1 MAKAELPEWSEC
13 LFDESARYLA
23 IRGGRGSG
31 KSRSVASALVIRA
44 AAKPLR
50 VLCGR
55 EVQKSIRDS
64 VKRLLDDEIA
74 RLGLSSF
81 FTSTDTEIRGA
92 NGSLFIFAGLRGNPD
107 SIKSMEGV
115 DIAWIEEAATVSQN
129 SLNILVPTIRK
140 PGSQLIFTWN
150 PRKET
155 DPVDAMFCGDSTP
168 PRTVLKLVNHSDNPW
183 LPEELRQEMEYDKK
197 RDYDK
202 YLHVWEGQY
211 EKNSEARVFKNW
223 TVQEFDTPSNAV
235 FRLGADWGYSVDPT
249 TLVRCWI
256 GRLEGDKAIPDS
268 KGRHLF
274 IDYEAWEIGCEI
286 DKTPLLF
293 ESVPDSSKWPIT
305 ADSSRPE
312 TISYLRRNGY
322 PKIVPAVKGARSV
335 EEGVEFLR
343 SYDIVVN
350 PRCRHAIDELTAY
363 SYEIDDLTGVPTSK
377 LADKNNHVID
387 ALRYALE
394 GARKA
399 ASANQPQKVEVM
411 PMVNYYNRG

>member
-1 MAKAELPEWSEC
+1 MNKVELPDWAEC
-13 LFDESARYLA
+13 LFDESARYICA
-23 IRGGRGSG
+23 RGGRGSG
-31 KSRSVASALVIRA
+31 KSRSVASALILRA

-50 VLCGR
+50 ILCGR

-64 VKRLLDDEIA
+64 VKRLLDDEIK
-74 RLGLSSF
+74 RCGQSQF

-150 PRKET
+150 PADAD
-155 DPVDAMFCGDSTP
+155 DPVDAMFCGETTP
-168 PRTVLKLVNHSDNPW
+168 PRTILKLVNHKDNPW
-183 LPEELRQEMEYDKK
+183 FPDELRQEMEYDKK

-211 EKNSEARVFKNW
+211 RKNSEARVFKNW
-223 TVQEFDTPSNAV
+223 QVFDFETPANPV
-235 FRLGADWGYSVDPT
+235 FRFGADWGYSIDPT

-256 GRLEGDKAIPDS
+256 GRLEDGKAIPDS
-268 KGRHLF
+268 SGRHLF
-274 IDYEAWEIGCEI
+274 VDYEAWELGCEI
-286 DKTPLLF
+286 DKTPFLF
-293 ESVPDSSKWPIT
+293 EQVPESSKWPIV

-322 PKIVPAVKGARSV
+322 PKVAPAIKGARSV

-343 SYDIVVN
+343 AYDMVVH
-350 PRCRHAIDELTAY
+350 PRCAHTIDELTHY
-363 SYEIDDLTGVPTSK
+363 SYEIDGLTGKPTSI

-394 GARKA
+394 GARRA
-399 ASANQPQKVEVM
+399 AAAKPVAPVIVSTLSHFRK
-411 PMVNYYNRG
+411 

>member
-1 MAKAELPEWSEC
+1 MARAELPDWSEC
-13 LFDESARYLA
+13 LFDEGARYIA
-23 IRGGRGSG
+23 VHGGRGSG

-50 VLCGR
+50 ILCAR

-64 VKRLLDDEIA
+64 VKRLLDDEIR
-74 RLGLSSF
+74 RLNLGEF
-81 FTSTDTEIRGA
+81 FTSTDAEIRGK

-115 DIAWIEEAATVSQN
+115 DIAWVEEAATVSQT
-129 SLNILVPTIRK
+129 SLNTLTPTIRK
-140 PGSQLIFTWN
+140 PGSQIIFTWN
-150 PRKET
+150 PRHDT
-155 DPVDAMFCGDSTP
+155 DPVDAMFCGESKP
-168 PRTVLKLVNHSDNPW
+168 PRSIVRQVNYTDNPW
-183 LPEELRQEMEYDKK
+183 FPEVLRQELEYDKR

-211 EKNSEARVFKNW
+211 QKNSEARVFKNW
-223 TVQEFDTPSNAV
+223 IVQDFETPSNAV
-235 FRLGADWGYSVDPT
+235 YRFGADWGYAIDPT

-256 GRLEGDKAIPDS
+256 GRLDGETAIADP

-293 ESVPDSSKWPIT
+293 ESVPESSKWPIT

-322 PKIVPAVKGARSV
+322 HKIVPAIKGARSV
-335 EEGVEFLR
+335 EEGVEFMR
-343 SYDIVVN
+343 AYDIVVH
-350 PRCRHAIDELTAY
+350 PRCRHTIDELTSY
-363 SYEIDDLTGVPTSK
+363 SYELDELTGAPTSR
-377 LADKNNHVID
+377 LADKDNHVID
-387 ALRYALE
+387 AVRYALE
-394 GARKA
+394 GARRA
-399 ASANQPQKVEVM
+399 VTQTQSAPVVV
-411 PMVNYYNRG
+411 PTVHHFR

>member
-1 MAKAELPEWSEC
+1 MTEVSLPQWAQC
-13 LFDESARYLA
+13 LFDESVRYICA
-23 IRGGRGSG
+23 RGGRGSG
-31 KSRSVASALVIRA
+31 KSRSAASALVLRA
-44 AAKPLR
+44 ANKPLR
-50 VLCGR
+50 ILCGR

-74 RLGLSSF
+74 RCNLGEF
-81 FTSTDTEIRGA
+81 FTSTDSEIRGK

-155 DPVDAMFCGDSTP
+155 DPVDAMFCGDTKP
-168 PRTVLKLVNHSDNPW
+168 PRTILQLVNYTDNPW
-183 LPEELRQEMEYDKK
+183 FPEELRKEMEYDKQ

-211 EKNSEARVFKNW
+211 QKNSEARVFKNW
-223 TVQEFDTPSNAV
+223 TVFDYETPANAV
-235 FRLGADWGYSVDPT
+235 YRFGADWGYSIDPT

-256 GRLEGDKAIPDS
+256 GRLEGGQAIPDAQ
-268 KGRHLF
+268 GRHLF
-274 IDYEAWEIGCEI
+274 VDYEAWEIGCEI

-293 ESVPDSSKWPIT
+293 ESVPESAAWPIV

-322 PKIVPAVKGARSV
+322 SKIAPAIKGARSV
-335 EEGVEFLR
+335 EEGVEFIR
-343 SYDIVVN
+343 AYDLVVHS
-350 PRCRHAIDELTAY
+350 RCRHTIDELTNY
-363 SYEIDDLTGVPTSK
+363 SYEIDELTGKPTSK

-394 GARKA
+394 GARRA
-399 ASANQPQKVEVM
+399 AQVKKQQVFTPIANVTHW
-411 PMVNYYNRG
+411 R